1 MMNKIKGSQDDVKT
15 INMLNLK
22 MSKQITPLK
31 ILLDDDSE
39 IRATNFHGQTKTG
52 RTYISPQIV
61 FVRAT
66 GRQRSIDI
74 SFPIHQIHQII
85 DALIRIKNENC
96 TGLRASRTESQGIP
110 RIGRGVSKGT
120 GLVKSIGE
128 SYETRSYGW
137 TAQS

>member
-1 MMNKIKGSQDDVKT
+1 MGFYGKDHDYKKMMNKIKGSQDDVKT

-31 ILLDDDSE
+31 ILLNDDSE

-66 GRQRSIDI
+66 DRQRSIDI
-74 SFPIHQIHQII
+74 SFPIPHIHPII
-85 DALIRIKNENC
+85 GALIQIKNENDQYFDE
-96 TGLRASRTESQGIP
+96 L
-110 RIGRGVSKGT
+110 
-120 GLVKSIGE
+120 
-128 SYETRSYGW
+128 
-137 TAQS
+137 

>member
-85 DALIRIKNENC
+85 DALLRIKNEND
-96 TGLRASRTESQGIP
+96 RYFDES
-110 RIGRGVSKGT
+110 
-120 GLVKSIGE
+120 
-128 SYETRSYGW
+128 
-137 TAQS
+137 

>member
-1 MMNKIKGSQDDVKT
+1 
-15 INMLNLK
+15 MLNLK

-52 RTYISPQIV
+52 RTYISPPQIV

-85 DALIRIKNENC
+85 DALTRIKNENDQYFDE
-96 TGLRASRTESQGIP
+96 L
-110 RIGRGVSKGT
+110 
-120 GLVKSIGE
+120 
-128 SYETRSYGW
+128 
-137 TAQS
+137 